1 MFELL
6 ARRRF
11 LQVLKKGVAFEHCRL
26 DHLGA
31 AVVENGVGERGQS
44 VRVAE
49 DQRRLAECADEIF
62 ARRKIDR
69 RLAAD
74 RGVDLRQKRR
84 RNLYEPDPAQVGRR
98 GKASHISDHAAA
110 ERNNKTLA

>member
-1 MFELL
+1 M
-6 ARRRF
+6 RI
-11 LQVLKKGVAFEHCRL
+11 
-26 DHLGA
+26 
-31 AVVENGVGERGQS
+31 
-44 VRVAE
+44 AE

-74 RGVDLRQKRR
+74 RGVDLRQKRC

>member
-1 MFELL
+1 MFKLL
-6 ARRRF
+6 TRRRF

-44 VRVAE
+44 VRIAE

-62 ARRKIDR
+62 ARRKI
-69 RLAAD
+69 
-74 RGVDLRQKRR
+74 
-84 RNLYEPDPAQVGRR
+84 DPAQVGRR